1 MTSSSSHPD
10 KEALQK
16 APKPEQE
23 KEEKKQSEAEKAH
36 SKEKVKQ
43 EKIHSADALSPNA
56 KTRNDAGFSLEQAS
70 SPEAGT
76 IDASQAQQTAQLSR
90 TQMVRGTDAALAAQA
105 RRLSPNV
112 LVLLY

>member
-1 MTSSSSHPD
+1 MQPAKRQ
-10 KEALQK
+10 KE
-16 APKPEQE
+16 E
-23 KEEKKQSEAEKAH
+23 KEEEEEKKTKETKQPEKEKNRSEKA
-36 SKEKVKQ
+36 KEAQALDKKP
-43 EKIHSADALSPNA
+43 ADALSPNA
-56 KTRNDAGFSLEQAS
+56 KTRHDAGFSLEQAS